1 MAMLGD
7 TLAPMKLSVRADL
20 FSQLA
25 TMEDAGFPF
34 DNALRLVHL
43 PPREGPRLAGTR
55 KWIRLG
61 IADAGLKGGL
71 FTTIEASLL
80 RAAAA
85 SGSPSRAY
93 RLLADHYARRVARA
107 KMMKS
112 RMMLPVI
119 MLVVAVFVRPLPNL
133 VAGTLTWRAYLLR
146 YLLPF
151 IAVGGAVCLLGESS
165 QRWQSARALRNTLDR
180 VISLV
185 PLFGP
190 IQARRNIR
198 DFFDGLALLLE
209 AGMPI
214 LDALPMA
221 LSTVRDQTLRR
232 QLSRIKPRIEAGA
245 SFTQAVSEV
254 SFPGHTLACALIAPG
269 EASGALPQ
277 MLFRYSEAETAAIN
291 RFDELV
297 AEWVPRIAYTS
308 TALLI
313 GYGMIQSGAFKPLL
327 PQDLR

>member
-1 MAMLGD
+1 MLGGSL
-7 TLAPMKLSVRADL
+7 TPMKLNVRANL

-25 TMEDAGFPF
+25 TMEDAGLPF
-34 DNALRLVHL
+34 DNALRFVHL
-43 PPREGPRLAGTR
+43 PPRDRPRLAGTR

-71 FTTIEASLL
+71 FTSIEASLL

-93 RLLADHYARRVARA
+93 HLLSDHYARRAART
-107 KMMKS
+107 KVMKS
-112 RMMLPVI
+112 RMLLPVV
-119 MLVVAVFVRPLPNL
+119 MLVIAVFIRPLPNL
-133 VAGTLTWRAYLLR
+133 VAGTLTWGSYLLK
-146 YLLPF
+146 YLLPW
-151 IAVGGAVCLLGESS
+151 IAVGGAACLLGELPH
-165 QRWQSARALRNTLDR
+165 RWQSARALRNALDR
-180 VISLV
+180 VFSLV

-190 IQARRNIR
+190 IQVRRNIR
-198 DFFDGLALLLE
+198 DFFDSLALLLE

-214 LDALPMA
+214 LDALPIA
-221 LSTVRDQTLRR
+221 LSTVRDQTLRQR
-232 QLSRIKPRIEAGA
+232 LSQIKPRIEGGA
-245 SFTQAVSEV
+245 SFAQAVAEL
-254 SFPGHTLACALIAPG
+254 SFPSHAHAAALIAPG

-291 RFDELV
+291 RFDDLV
-297 AEWVPRIAYTS
+297 AEWVPRIVYTS

-313 GYGMIQSGAFKPLL
+313 GYGMIHSGAFRPLL